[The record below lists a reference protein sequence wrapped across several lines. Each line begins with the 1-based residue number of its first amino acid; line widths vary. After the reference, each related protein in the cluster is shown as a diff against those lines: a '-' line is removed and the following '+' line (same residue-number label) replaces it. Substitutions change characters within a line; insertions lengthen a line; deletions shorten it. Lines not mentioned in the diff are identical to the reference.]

1 MFLNKQLDSERLT
14 TLANASEFSEEG
26 KSQKKVN
33 QDMIL
38 HPAFLGG
45 NFNRTPDMR
54 ANMMPANVN
63 GTVKIT
69 NYFQH
74 NSCFYCSSQQ
84 ANRTV
89 QLANLAHTETALPNK
104 QLSIEN
110 KEPVLD
116 IKG

>member
-14 TLANASEFSEEG
+14 TLANAFKLSEEG
-26 KSQKKVN
+26 KSQKKVS
-33 QDMIL
+33 QDMS
-38 HPAFLGG
+38 
-45 NFNRTPDMR
+45 FNMSSDMR
-54 ANMMPANVN
+54 ANMIPANVN

-84 ANRTV
+84 ANRTA

-104 QLSIEN
+104 HLSIEN